1 MPSKLKMTGI
11 RLTEEQNYKIRY
23 IAEMNHR
30 KINDEFKLMVENHI
44 KQYEKIYGKIK
55 IEEMKAEANNQEINI
70 NNSNNNI
77 IIGNNNNGTIN
88 M

>member
-44 KQYEKIYGKIK
+44 KQYEQNYGIIK
-55 IEEMKAEANNQEINI
+55 IENQENATTPKNNIETLINSGNVI
-70 NNSNNNI
+70 VGNNS
-77 IIGNNNNGTIN
+77 TIN

>member
-44 KQYEKIYGKIK
+44 KQYEQNYGI
-55 IEEMKAEANNQEINI
+55 IEIENQENATTPK
-70 NNSNNNI
+70 NNI
-77 IIGNNNNGTIN
+77 ETLINSGNVIVGDNSTIN

>member
-1 MPSKLKMTGI
+1 MTGI

-44 KQYEKIYGKIK
+44 KQYEQNYGI
-55 IEEMKAEANNQEINI
+55 IEIENQENATTPK
-70 NNSNNNI
+70 NNI
-77 IIGNNNNGTIN
+77 ETLINSGNVIVGDNSTIN

>member
-44 KQYEKIYGKIK
+44 KQYEQNYGIIK
-55 IEEMKAEANNQEINI
+55 IENQENATTPK
-70 NNSNNNI
+70 NNI
-77 IIGNNNNGTIN
+77 ETLINSGNVIVGDNSTIN